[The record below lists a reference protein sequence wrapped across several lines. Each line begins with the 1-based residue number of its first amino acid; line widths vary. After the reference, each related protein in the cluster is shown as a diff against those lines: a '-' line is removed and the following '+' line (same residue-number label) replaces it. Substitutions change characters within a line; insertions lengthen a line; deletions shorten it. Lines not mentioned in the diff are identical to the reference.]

1 MWIQTYLTGLPI
13 QFIYARH
20 TVGLSLIVSTQ
31 RKKVHF
37 LLRMT
42 HYYRLTP
49 SFSKKRGEVSLSTG
63 RGADTIKTEHDAAAP
78 PRSCTFFKSCQELLF
93 WEYAVIAGNHRTH
106 LPYNFFFALVAL
118 TIFGPVKL
126 WTFLDDSQRV
136 PPPKS
141 YVYVQHD
148 VRACGC
154 LCMPTQP
161 WRAVHAPGQAK
172 LNKYSCLYMST
183 RQLHCVVI

>member
-1 MWIQTYLTGLPI
+1 MDTDISNWVTHSVHLRKTHCGPITYSIYPAKKSSLPPTNDPLLPPDSFLFQETGGSEPEHCSRCRYD
-13 QFIYARH
+13 QDRAWC
-20 TVGLSLIVSTQ
+20 GSTTTQ
-31 RKKVHF
+31 LHILQVMSGAIILRICCHSRK
-37 LLRMT
+37 
-42 HYYRLTP
+42 P
-49 SFSKKRGEVSLSTG
+49 Q
-63 RGADTIKTEHDAAAP
+63 DT
-78 PRSCTFFKSCQELLF
+78 
-93 WEYAVIAGNHRTH
+93 

-136 PPPKS
+136 SPPKS
-141 YVYVQHD
+141 YIYGQHD